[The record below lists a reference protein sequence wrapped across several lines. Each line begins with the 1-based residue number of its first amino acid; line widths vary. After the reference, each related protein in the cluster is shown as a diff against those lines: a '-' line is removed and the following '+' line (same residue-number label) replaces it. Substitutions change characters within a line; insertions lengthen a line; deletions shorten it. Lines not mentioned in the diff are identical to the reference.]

1 MIARGAQAIAAAIV
15 CAALGADFAEAQ
27 GRGNAFGHNKRPS
40 GAATTSSSSSGT
52 DVAIQDGSMLA
63 MPETGV
69 RAFGS
74 WLDDATVIE
83 PGTGYVSFSAGY
95 WRMPGF
101 TEFDVPAFD
110 VGIGL
115 GRRVQVGASVPVY
128 HAREPG
134 GPISRGVGDL
144 LVSAKVQLR
153 DPAAARGRKIGFAL
167 TPMIEVSSVAADAGS
182 NQTTWALPA
191 SVEWQRQRWR
201 AYGSAGYFSRGAI
214 FTSGALEFPVSS
226 RLWLT
231 GTISQSR
238 SLKDEGSEASGLP
251 RVRTDLSGGATVSLT
266 NAIGVFASAGRTLSR
281 IDPNRSHLSLV
292 GGVSVN
298 FAAWQP

>member
-1 MIARGAQAIAAAIV
+1 MIARGARIIAAAML
-15 CAALGADFAEAQ
+15 CSLLGAALAEAQ

-40 GAATTSSSSSGT
+40 GAAATSSSAT
-52 DVAIQDGSMLA
+52 DIAVQGGASIA

-83 PGTGYVSFSAGY
+83 PGSGYVSFSAGY

-110 VGIGL
+110 VGVGL
-115 GRRVQVGASVPVY
+115 GRRLQVGASVPVY

-144 LVSAKVQLR
+144 VLTAKLQLR
-153 DPAAARGRKIGFAL
+153 DPAASRSRGIGVAV
-167 TPMIEVSSVAADAGS
+167 TPMLDVSSVAPEPGS
-182 NQTTWALPA
+182 SRTSWALPA
-191 SVEWQRQRWR
+191 SLEWQSHQWR
-201 AYGSAGYFSRGAI
+201 AYGSVGYFSRGAI
-214 FTSGALEFPVSS
+214 FTSGAFELPVSN
-226 RLWLT
+226 RTWLT
-231 GTISQSR
+231 GTVSQSR
-238 SLKDEGSEASGLP
+238 SIKDDGGEMSGIP
-251 RVRTDLSGGATVSLT
+251 RVRTDVSGGATFAAT
-266 NAIGVFASAGRTLSR
+266 PTIAVFGSAGRTLSR
-281 IDPNRSHLSLV
+281 IDPNRSNLSLV
-292 GGVSVN
+292 AGVSMN